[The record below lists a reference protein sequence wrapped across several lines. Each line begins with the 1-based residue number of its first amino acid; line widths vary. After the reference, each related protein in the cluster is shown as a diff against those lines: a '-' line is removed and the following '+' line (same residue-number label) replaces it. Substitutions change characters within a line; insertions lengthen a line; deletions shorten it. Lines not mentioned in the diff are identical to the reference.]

1 MADHLAIPDDASTDP
16 RTPTRSAD
24 GHPLA
29 RLKPANHQQVEETV
43 ELLARVSK
51 GMVKIRTIPRAQRDG
66 TIPPPT
72 FCAVHPWRL
81 ADPITRRPLTRADV
95 AALPWQ
101 GKGDDPASPEA
112 SQGKSQE
119 GQA

>member
-1 MADHLAIPDDASTDP
+1 MTNAFPIGDDASTDP

-43 ELLARVSK
+43 ALLARVSK
-51 GMVKIRTIPRAQRDG
+51 GMVKIRTIPSVQRDG

-72 FCAVHPWRL
+72 FCAVYPFRL
-81 ADPITRRPLTRADV
+81 ANPITRRPLTRADV

-101 GKGDDPASPEA
+101 GKGDDPDKPARDKELPA
-112 SQGKSQE
+112 
-119 GQA
+119 